1 MNIATPKF
9 GVGASALRK
18 EDDALVKGKGRF
30 SDDFNRDGQLY
41 GYVVRSPYA
50 AATFTINSVDEAR
63 GAEGVHLIMTA
74 SEVAHLNPVKCHAV
88 LQQPD
93 GTRHEVR
100 EIPILADG
108 RVRYVGDAVA
118 FVVADSIEQARDAA
132 EMIDID
138 WEAGDAVAD
147 IAEALSEDAPL
158 VWPELE
164 SNVAYLFEQGD
175 LDATQAAFD
184 GAHHVTEITYVN
196 NRLVSNF
203 MEPRAAL
210 AEWDPAAQRCT
221 LITGTQGVHHIRNTL
236 ARDVFSMEAD
246 NLRVVTG
253 DVGGG
258 FGTRYH
264 NYREYPLVMEAS
276 RRLGKPVKWRSDR
289 SEHFVADLQ
298 GRSNLVTAKMAMDD
312 NGDFLALHIDVKA
325 EMGAY
330 LSGFGPSVPTLG
342 ALMATGVY
350 DIRAHIMTITGVYT
364 NTTSVDAYRGAGR
377 PEAALLIERLVDACA
392 RDIGMDPVQLRRR
405 NFIKPEQFP
414 YRTVSGRLYDVGEF
428 EGQMNLALKNADYDG
443 FELRAEEAK
452 SRGRILGRGMSVYI
466 EACAFAGSEPAHMQL
481 NEDGTITLFIGTQTN
496 GQGHITAY
504 SQFVADKIGID
515 FDKIIVRQGDTNELA
530 KGGGTGGS
538 RSIPLGGVSVSA
550 ASEILAKQIKEIAAD
565 ELEAGVDDIELV
577 DGEARIV
584 GTDRRIEYAAVA
596 QAAKDKEMLKAVGDI
611 VQEEATYPN
620 GTHICEVEID
630 PHTGLVAIAAYT
642 IVDDYGVVVN
652 PVLLEGQVHGGVVQG
667 IGQCLLEGAVFSED
681 GQPLT
686 ASFMDYAMPRADN
699 MPSFDFDTRNVP
711 STTNAMGIKG
721 AGEAG
726 TIGAC
731 PAVLNAVIDA
741 LDREYGIRDI
751 EMPTTPFRV
760 WSAIQEAGG
769 KYSMSY
775 SD

>member
-18 EDDALVKGKGRF
+18 EDDALVTGRGRF
-30 SDDFNRDGQLY
+30 SDDFGRPNQLF

-50 AATFTINSVDEAR
+50 AATFTVNSVDEA
-63 GAEGVHLIMTA
+63 ASADGVHLIMTA
-74 SEVAHLNPVKCHAV
+74 AEVAHLNPVKCHAV

-100 EIPILADG
+100 EIPVLCDG
-108 RVRYVGDAVA
+108 RARYVGDAVA
-118 FVVADSIEQARDAA
+118 FVVADSFDQARDAA
-132 EMIDID
+132 ELLDIE
-138 WEAGDAVAD
+138 WEAEEAIAD
-147 IAEALSEDAPL
+147 LAGALSDDAPR
-158 VWPELE
+158 VWAEFD

-175 LDATQAAFD
+175 ADATQAAFD
-184 GAHHVTEITYVN
+184 GAHYVTEISYIN
-196 NRLVSNF
+196 NRLISNF

-210 AEWDPAAQRCT
+210 AEWDESGQNCT

-236 ARDVFSMEAD
+236 AKDVFAIESD
-246 NLRVVTG
+246 RLRVITG

-276 RRLGKPVKWRSDR
+276 RRLGRPVKWRSDR

-298 GRSNLVTAKMAMDD
+298 GRSNLVTARMAMDA

-350 DIRAHIMTITGVYT
+350 DIRAHLMTITGVYT
-364 NTTSVDAYRGAGR
+364 NTTSIDAYRGAGR

-392 RDIGMDPVQLRRR
+392 RDIGMDPLHLRRI
-405 NFIKPEQFP
+405 NFIQPEQFP
-414 YRTVSGRLYDVGEF
+414 YRTASGRLYDVGEF
-428 EGQMNLALKNADYDG
+428 EGQMDLALKKADYEG
-443 FELRAEEAK
+443 FDLRAQEAK
-452 SRGRILGRGMSVYI
+452 GRGRILGLGVSVYI
-466 EACAFAGSEPAHMQL
+466 EACAFAGSEPAHLQL
-481 NEDGTITLFIGTQTN
+481 NEDGTITLFIGTQAN
-496 GQGHITAY
+496 GQGHVTAY

-515 FDKIIVRQGDTNELA
+515 FDRINVRQGDTNELE

-550 ASEILAKQIKEIAAD
+550 ASETLARQIKQIAAD
-565 ELEAGVDDIELV
+565 ELEAGAEDIELV
-577 DGEARIV
+577 DGDARIV
-584 GTDRRIEYAAVA
+584 GTDRTLAFSEIARR
-596 QAAKDKEMLKAVGDI
+596 AKDKDLLKAVGQV
-611 VQEEATYPN
+611 VQDEATYPN

-630 PHTGLVAIAAYT
+630 PETGLVGIASYT

-652 PVLLEGQVHGGVVQG
+652 PLLLEGQVHGGVVQG
-667 IGQCLLEGAVFSED
+667 IGQCLLEGAVFSDE

-699 MPSFDFDTRNVP
+699 MPTFDFATRNVP
-711 STTNAMGIKG
+711 STTNAMGMKG

-741 LDREYGIRDI
+741 LDREYGIRHI
-751 EMPTTPFRV
+751 EMPTTPYRV
-760 WSAIQEAGG
+760 WSAIQEAL
-769 KYSMSY
+769 KA
-775 SD
+775 